1 MILEQLFDV
10 FRGTGRCHICIGE
23 PSPDERKDFK
33 EASFYLVMDNQILYK
48 FPYHFET
55 MFQ

>member
-1 MILEQLFDV
+1 MFLEERGDV
-10 FRGTGRCHICIGE
+10 TFVSGE

-55 MFQ
+55 MFQLVYRVV